1 MDYSSAFSPS
11 FKANTFSTEAI
22 PGVNYDA
29 GKNFNLSN
37 IDFKKANSLT
47 FNPETFDP
55 SFNVF
60 PTSPSWTFITAP
72 GSISWETANAVER
85 VDMFGTNA
93 PPVVS
98 GTNGMRELSISECL
112 VEGFIRNVTVEGK
125 VLALENLTD
134 YTLNTEAGFV
144 NVPVYQFWANKKG
157 YGDSGYFVIKS
168 IKVTEKLR
176 DLRGDATRAI
186 VDITMTQVPEYQVG
200 SGRDQANQHF
210 TGGQAKALD
219 QANQNMNNGKG
230 GKGGNRSGAPAPS
243 PKPLPAG
250 AKLLSQ
256 SYNERTGKLSKRY
269 RLPDGSTYTVSDAQ
283 P

>member
-1 MDYSSAFSPS
+1 MDYSAAFSPS

-22 PGVNYDA
+22 PGVNYDSA
-29 GKNFNLSN
+29 KNLNLSN

-55 SFNVF
+55 SFNVY

-72 GSISWETANAVER
+72 KDISWETANAVER
-85 VDMFGTNA
+85 VEMFGTNS
-93 PPVVS
+93 PPIVS
-98 GTNGMRELSISECL
+98 GTNGMRELNLSECL
-112 VEGFIRNVTVEGK
+112 VEGFIRGVTVEGK

-144 NVPVYQFWANKKG
+144 NVPVYQLWANQKA

-168 IKVTEKLR
+168 IKVSEKLR
-176 DLRGDATRAI
+176 DLRGDSTRAV
-186 VDITMTQVPEYQVG
+186 VDITMSQVPEYQVG
-200 SGRDQANQHF
+200 SGRDQANQGF

-219 QANQNMNNGKG
+219 QAEQVKDGAK
-230 GKGGNRSGAPAPS
+230 GNRSGAPAAA
-243 PKPLPAG
+243 PKPLPSG

-256 SYNERTGKLSKRY
+256 NYNEKTGNSTKRY
-269 RLPDGSTYTVSDAQ
+269 KLPDGSTYTVQ
-283 P
+283 GGR

>member
-1 MDYSSAFSPS
+1 MDYSAAFSPS

-29 GKNFNLSN
+29 AKNLNLSN

-55 SFNVF
+55 SFNVY

-72 GSISWETANAVER
+72 KDISWETANAVER
-85 VDMFGTNA
+85 VDMFGTNS

-98 GTNGMRELSISECL
+98 GTNGMRELNLSECL
-112 VEGFIRNVTVEGK
+112 VEGFIRGVTVEGK

-134 YTLNTEAGFV
+134 YSLNTEAGFV
-144 NVPVYQFWANKKG
+144 NVPVYQLWANQKA

-168 IKVTEKLR
+168 IKVSEKLR
-176 DLRGDATRAI
+176 DLRGDSTRAI

-200 SGRDQANQHF
+200 SGRDQANQGF

-219 QANQNMNNGKG
+219 QANQNLTDGKK
-230 GKGGNRSGAPAPS
+230 GKPGNRSGAAAPA
-243 PKPLPAG
+243 PKPLPSG

-256 SYNERTGKLSKRY
+256 NYNEKTGKLTKRY
-269 RLPDGSTYTVSDAQ
+269 KLPDGSTYTVSSGGR
-283 P
+283 